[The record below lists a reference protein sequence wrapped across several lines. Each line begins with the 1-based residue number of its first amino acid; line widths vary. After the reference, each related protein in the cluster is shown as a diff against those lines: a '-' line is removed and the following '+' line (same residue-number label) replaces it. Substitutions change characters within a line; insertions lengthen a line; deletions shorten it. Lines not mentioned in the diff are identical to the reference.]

1 LDAVGNKKKI
11 YHGAADS
18 QQEAHVW
25 LHTILEA
32 PKDSTKSVRGF
43 LWVESAQTGKW
54 SRYYCI
60 ADPTHFEWFR
70 TKEAV
75 QRPLTPTQP
84 PSLVDATTLI
94 EPLCF
99 CSLQQKTYDMKTLH
113 AKNMKLTGSTVEGSY
128 TEVNCALF
136 RLAQRLCC

>member
-1 LDAVGNKKKI
+1 LPHLCVGAHLTPHTSLLTLSALSGSKKKN
-11 YHGAADS
+11 YHVAADS

-54 SRYYCI
+54 NRCYCI

-70 TKEAV
+70 TKDAVRAVSHEA
-75 QRPLTPTQP
+75 QC
-84 PSLVDATTLI
+84 SLVR
-94 EPLCF
+94 P
-99 CSLQQKTYDMKTLH
+99 H
-113 AKNMKLTGSTVEGSY
+113 A
-128 TEVNCALF
+128 ALL
-136 RLAQRLCC
+136 LARTHARAHMASFSSAENV

>member
-1 LDAVGNKKKI
+1 M
-11 YHGAADS
+11 AADS

-75 QRPLTPTQP
+75 QRPLTPLL
-84 PSLVDATTLI
+84 SHRVSCWTLI
-94 EPLCF
+94 EPLFSSTENVRHEDAACKEHEAHRVHGRR
-99 CSLQQKTYDMKTLH
+99 QLH
-113 AKNMKLTGSTVEGSY
+113 GG
-128 TEVNCALF
+128 
-136 RLAQRLCC
+136 

>member
-1 LDAVGNKKKI
+1 MTLGAAGNKKKI
-11 YHGAADS
+11 YHVAADS

-75 QRPLTPTQP
+75 QRPLTLLL
-84 PSLVDATTLI
+84 SHRVSCWTLI
-94 EPLCF
+94 VSVLCNR
-99 CSLQQKTYDMKTLH
+99 KRTT
-113 AKNMKLTGSTVEGSY
+113 
-128 TEVNCALF
+128 
-136 RLAQRLCC
+136 

>member
-1 LDAVGNKKKI
+1 MIAAGNKKKI
-11 YHGAADS
+11 YHVAADS

-75 QRPLTPTQP
+75 QRPLTPLL
-84 PSLVDATTLI
+84 S
-94 EPLCF
+94 
-99 CSLQQKTYDMKTLH
+99 H
-113 AKNMKLTGSTVEGSY
+113 
-128 TEVNCALF
+128 
-136 RLAQRLCC
+136 